1 MYDIYSDYTNYTDL
15 LFAVMKPR
23 DCLNVINIFFYTK
36 MEYYMFSNEIHME
49 YVWNIQVPI
58 VN

>member
-1 MYDIYSDYTNYTDL
+1 MYDIYSDYTNATDL
-15 LFAVMKPR
+15 LFAVMKPQ
-23 DCLNVINIFFYTK
+23 DCLNVIKIFFYTQ